1 MRPRLVLAL
10 LLAFAS
16 PTIADEYSDRLKS
29 LEAAANRKVE
39 GQSSNADAAQFVR
52 LMRQLGGMSEDRI
65 DDLRRTIEISELLP
79 PLRKEMLSLIDDAPG
94 LLRKRLE
101 EQQKQIA
108 ETLKKAQERAQAA
121 TDPAV
126 LDVIVRETEA
136 SQRSLWWTDLYKE
149 SGVRTRL
156 SDAMDALS
164 IWKAYLSNRKAGY
177 ADIARSNLRNLLD
190 KAVEYPFFDAV
201 QVKSAMAVIDGEL
214 NAPQAEVLEILRSV
228 KTPSDISGAVTRLE
242 KISASVRDQDDL
254 QATLR
259 QLRTLATQYAENRY
273 GFVGDSHGISG
284 GVQPSSPSKPE
295 LLRIEGLVEMDTLTR
310 AFAELGL
317 SGPKPNETTVAY
329 TFRMANA
336 AAKEKKWDLVI
347 RILSGSTRSANRSAS
362 NSSGGSIEKAIKA
375 YIVGQRLEAA
385 GQYASAI
392 QSYRR
397 VLAVSGDLA
406 PIEEATERLKK
417 LSAEHKDAVA
427 QVDRDEEIRD
437 IVKSVL
443 EAMPQ
448 PR

>member
-1 MRPRLVLAL
+1 
-10 LLAFAS
+10 
-16 PTIADEYSDRLKS
+16 
-29 LEAAANRKVE
+29 
-39 GQSSNADAAQFVR
+39 
-52 LMRQLGGMSEDRI
+52 
-65 DDLRRTIEISELLP
+65 
-79 PLRKEMLSLIDDAPG
+79 
-94 LLRKRLE
+94 
-101 EQQKQIA
+101 
-108 ETLKKAQERAQAA
+108 
-121 TDPAV
+121 
-126 LDVIVRETEA
+126 
-136 SQRSLWWTDLYKE
+136 
-149 SGVRTRL
+149 
-156 SDAMDALS
+156 
-164 IWKAYLSNRKAGY
+164 
-177 ADIARSNLRNLLD
+177 
-190 KAVEYPFFDAV
+190 
-201 QVKSAMAVIDGEL
+201 
-214 NAPQAEVLEILRSV
+214 
-228 KTPSDISGAVTRLE
+228 
-242 KISASVRDQDDL
+242 
-254 QATLR
+254 
-259 QLRTLATQYAENRY
+259 
-273 GFVGDSHGISG
+273 
-284 GVQPSSPSKPE
+284 